1 MDANEIRQKFLEF
14 QVKKGHKIIQ
24 PAPLVLEGDPTTLF
38 TGSGMQPL
46 LPYLLGKEHPEGKR
60 LCDAQPSM
68 RLQDIEDVG
77 DSRHTTVFE
86 MLGNWSLG
94 DYFKREQIENFFEF
108 LTQVVGLDPSKIY
121 VTCFIGDEKYGIPK
135 DTEAA
140 EIWQSVFEK
149 AGVKAEIA
157 EIGSAS
163 DGDKRGIKEGERIFF
178 YDDKENWWSRGGG
191 IETTP
196 LGDPCG
202 PDSEVFYDFGED
214 KQDVEKY
221 GLAHPASDGARFMEI
236 GNQVFMQYRR
246 KEDGS
251 FEELAHK
258 NVDFGGGLERIA
270 AAAIGSF
277 DIFKISLMKP
287 IIDKLEE
294 ISGKSYD
301 NNTDEMRVIADHIRG
316 AYLLAAQGLAPSNKT
331 QGYAMRR
338 LVRRAILRALD
349 LGISSNFLSEI
360 VPIVAENYK
369 DLPDSILTH
378 REMALNVLL
387 KEENAFRSTLNRG
400 LKELK
405 KAVKQQTKSTSGLGS
420 LAPVVTG
427 LAPSS
432 SAVASGRSREGLV
445 LLSGYDLFKLQ
456 DTYGFP
462 LELSVE
468 ECYRQNIELT
478 KEYKKEFDEA
488 LKEQRERS
496 QTASKGMF
504 KGGLEDHGEQTV
516 KYHTATH
523 LLLAA
528 LQKIINPDIVQK
540 GSNTTSERTRFD
552 FNCDHKLTPEEIKA
566 VEDQVNEWI
575 AADLPVVF
583 DEYDKAYA
591 KDVLKAHGQ
600 FWDKYPEKLKVY
612 TIGDFENPI
621 SREVCGGPHV
631 EHTGVIGHFKI
642 KKEESSAA
650 GIRRIKAILE

>member
-1 MDANEIRQKFLEF
+1 
-14 QVKKGHKIIQ
+14 
-24 PAPLVLEGDPTTLF
+24 
-38 TGSGMQPL
+38 
-46 LPYLLGKEHPEGKR
+46 
-60 LCDAQPSM
+60 
-68 RLQDIEDVG
+68 
-77 DSRHTTVFE
+77 
-86 MLGNWSLG
+86 
-94 DYFKREQIENFFEF
+94 
-108 LTQVVGLDPSKIY
+108 
-121 VTCFIGDEKYGIPK
+121 
-135 DTEAA
+135 
-140 EIWQSVFEK
+140 
-149 AGVKAEIA
+149 
-157 EIGSAS
+157 
-163 DGDKRGIKEGERIFF
+163 
-178 YDDKENWWSRGGG
+178 
-191 IETTP
+191 
-196 LGDPCG
+196 
-202 PDSEVFYDFGED
+202 
-214 KQDVEKY
+214 
-221 GLAHPASDGARFMEI
+221 
-236 GNQVFMQYRR
+236 
-246 KEDGS
+246 
-251 FEELAHK
+251 
-258 NVDFGGGLERIA
+258 
-270 AAAIGSF
+270 
-277 DIFKISLMKP
+277 
-287 IIDKLEE
+287 
-294 ISGKSYD
+294 
-301 NNTDEMRVIADHIRG
+301 
-316 AYLLAAQGLAPSNKT
+316 
-331 QGYAMRR
+331 

-400 LKELK
+400 LKELNK
-405 KAVKQQTKSTSGLGS
+405 ISNHNKVL
-420 LAPVVTG
+420 
-427 LAPSS
+427 
-432 SAVASGRSREGLV
+432 SGR
-445 LLSGYDLFKLQ
+445 DLFKLQ

-468 ECYRQNIELT
+468 ECYREGIELT
-478 KEYKKEFDEA
+478 ADYKKEFDEA

-575 AADLPVVF
+575 VADLPVVF

-612 TIGDFENPI
+612 TIGDFDNPI

>member
-1 MDANEIRQKFLEF
+1 MDANIVRQKFLDF
-14 QVKKGHKIIQ
+14 QVKHGHVVIP
-24 PAPLVLEGDPTTLF
+24 PAPLVLEGDSTTLF

-46 LPYLLGKEHPEGKR
+46 LPYLLGEPHKDGKR
-60 LCDAQPSM
+60 LTDSQPSM
-68 RLQDIEDVG
+68 RLQDIDDVG
-77 DSRHTTVFE
+77 DPRHTTVFE

-94 DYFKREQIENFFEF
+94 DYFKKEQIHNFFEF
-108 LTQVVGLDPSKIY
+108 LTKEIGLDPNKIY
-121 VTCFIGDEKYGIPK
+121 VTCFIGNEKYGIPK
-135 DTEAA
+135 DDEAA
-140 EIWQSVFEK
+140 KIWQEVFKE
-149 AGVKAEIA
+149 AGIDAKIA
-157 EIGSAS
+157 EIGSAEN
-163 DGDKRGIKEGERIFF
+163 GNKRGIKPGERIFF
-178 YDDKENWWSRGGG
+178 YDDHENWWSRGGG
-191 IETTP
+191 CEDTP
-196 LGDPCG
+196 IGDPCG

-246 KEDGS
+246 LPDGT
-251 FEELAHK
+251 FEELEHK
-258 NVDFGGGLERIA
+258 NVDFGGGLERITA
-270 AAAIGSF
+270 ASIGSF
-277 DIFKISLMKP
+277 DVFKISLMKP

-316 AYLLAAQGLAPSNKT
+316 AYLLAAQGLIPSNKT

-338 LVRRAILRALD
+338 LIRRAILRALD
-349 LGISSNFLSEI
+349 LGISANFLSEI
-360 VPIVAENYK
+360 VPIVADNYK
-369 DLPDSILTH
+369 TLPDSILTH
-378 REMALNVLL
+378 RDSALEVLL
-387 KEENAFRSTLNRG
+387 KEEKAFRTTLNKG
-400 LKELK
+400 LKELSK
-405 KAVKQQTKSTSGLGS
+405 ISKNNNAL
-420 LAPVVTG
+420 
-427 LAPSS
+427 
-432 SAVASGRSREGLV
+432 SGR
-445 LLSGYDLFKLQ
+445 DLFKLQ

-468 ECYRQNIELT
+468 ECYHQDIKLSDD
-478 KEYKKEFDEA
+478 YKKEFDEA

-528 LQKIINPDIVQK
+528 LQKHVADDIVQK

-552 FNCDHKLTPEEIKA
+552 FNCDHKLTPEEIKQ

-575 AADLPVVF
+575 ELDLPVVY
-583 DEYDKAYA
+583 DEYDKDYA
-591 KDVLKAHGQ
+591 KNTLHAHGQ
-600 FWDKYPEKLKVY
+600 FWDKYPDKLKVY
-612 TIGDFENPI
+612 TIGDFDNPI

-642 KKEESSAA
+642 VKEESSAA
-650 GIRRIKAILE
+650 GIRRIKAVLD

>member
-1 MDANEIRQKFLEF
+1 MDANTIRQKFLDFE
-14 QVKKGHKIIQ
+14 VKKGHKIIQ

-60 LCDAQPSM
+60 LTDAQPSM

-77 DSRHTTVFE
+77 DPRHTTVFE

-108 LTQVVGLDPSKIY
+108 LTQVVGLDPEKIY
-121 VTCFIGDEKYGIPK
+121 VTCFIGNEKYGIPK

-140 EIWQSVFEK
+140 EIWKSVFEK

-163 DGDKRGIKEGERIFF
+163 EGDKRGIKEGERIFF

-191 IETTP
+191 IDSTP

-214 KQDVEKY
+214 KQDVAKY
-221 GLAHPASDGARFMEI
+221 GQSHPASDGARFMEI

-246 KEDGS
+246 LEDGS
-251 FEELAHK
+251 FEELEKK

-277 DIFKISLMKP
+277 DVFKISLMKP

-316 AYLLAAQGLAPSNKT
+316 AYLLASQGLAPSNKT

-349 LGISSNFLSEI
+349 LGISANFLSEI
-360 VPIVAENYK
+360 VPIVADNYK

-378 REMALNVLL
+378 RDVALDVLL
-387 KEENAFRSTLNRG
+387 KEENAFRKTLNRG
-400 LKELK
+400 LKELEKLTRNK
-405 KAVKQQTKSTSGLGS
+405 KIVD
-420 LAPVVTG
+420 
-427 LAPSS
+427 
-432 SAVASGRSREGLV
+432 GR
-445 LLSGYDLFKLQ
+445 DIFMLQ

-462 LELSVE
+462 FELSVE
-468 ECYRQNIELT
+468 ECYRQGIELT
-478 KEYKKEFDEA
+478 PEYKKEFDEA

-528 LQKIINPDIVQK
+528 LQKVISPDIVQK

-552 FNCDHKLTPEEIKA
+552 FNCDHKLTPEEISA
-566 VEDQVNEWI
+566 VENQVNEWI
-575 AADLPVVF
+575 AQDLPVVF
-583 DEYDKAYA
+583 DEYDKTYA
-591 KDVLKAHGQ
+591 RDVLKAHGQ
-600 FWDKYPEKLKVY
+600 FWDKYPDILKVY
-612 TIGDFENPI
+612 TIGDFDNPV

-631 EHTGVIGHFKI
+631 EHTGVIGKFKI

-650 GIRRIKAILE
+650 GIRRIKAVIE

>member
-1 MDANEIRQKFLEF
+1 MLISIISYYAAGRKCGIIISMDANTIRQKFLDFE
-14 QVKKGHKIIQ
+14 VKKGHKIIQ

-60 LCDAQPSM
+60 LTDAQPSM

-77 DSRHTTVFE
+77 DPRHTTVFE

-108 LTQVVGLDPSKIY
+108 LTSVVGLDPEKIY
-121 VTCFIGDEKYGIPK
+121 VTCFIGNEKYGIPK

-140 EIWQSVFEK
+140 EIWKEVFEK

-157 EIGSAS
+157 EIGSS
-163 DGDKRGIKEGERIFF
+163 SNGDKRGIKEGERIFF

-191 IETTP
+191 IDSTP

-214 KQDVEKY
+214 KQDVAKY
-221 GLAHPASDGARFMEI
+221 GKSHPASDGARFMEI

-246 KEDGS
+246 LEDGT
-251 FEELAHK
+251 FEELEKK

-277 DIFKISLMKP
+277 DVFKISLMKP
-287 IIDKLEE
+287 IINKLEE

-316 AYLLAAQGLAPSNKT
+316 AYLLASQGLAPSNKT

-349 LGISSNFLSEI
+349 LGISANFLSEI
-360 VPIVAENYK
+360 IPIVAENYK

-378 REMALNVLL
+378 RESALNVLL
-387 KEENAFRSTLNRG
+387 KEENAFRKTLNRG
-400 LKELK
+400 LKELEKLTRNK
-405 KAVKQQTKSTSGLGS
+405 KIVDGK
-420 LAPVVTG
+420 
-427 LAPSS
+427 
-432 SAVASGRSREGLV
+432 
-445 LLSGYDLFKLQ
+445 DIFMLQ

-462 LELSVE
+462 FELSVE
-468 ECYRQNIELT
+468 ECYRQGIELT
-478 KEYKKEFDEA
+478 TAYKKEFDEA
-488 LKEQRERS
+488 LREQRERS

-528 LQKIINPDIVQK
+528 LQKVISPDIVQK

-552 FNCDHKLTPEEIKA
+552 FNCDHKLTPEEITA
-566 VEDQVNEWI
+566 VENQVNEWI

-600 FWDKYPEKLKVY
+600 FWDKYPDILKVY
-612 TIGDFENPI
+612 TIGDFDNPV

>member
-60 LCDAQPSM
+60 LTDAQPSM

-77 DSRHTTVFE
+77 DPRHTTVFE

-140 EIWQSVFEK
+140 EIWQEVFKK
-149 AGVKAEIA
+149 AGIDAKIA
-157 EIGSAS
+157 EIGSS
-163 DGDKRGIKEGERIFF
+163 KNGDKRGIREGERIFF

-191 IETTP
+191 IDSTP

-277 DIFKISLMKP
+277 DVFKISLMKP

-400 LKELK
+400 LKELNK
-405 KAVKQQTKSTSGLGS
+405 ISNHNKVL
-420 LAPVVTG
+420 
-427 LAPSS
+427 
-432 SAVASGRSREGLV
+432 SGR
-445 LLSGYDLFKLQ
+445 DLFKLQ

-468 ECYRQNIELT
+468 ECYREGIELT
-478 KEYKKEFDEA
+478 ADYKKEFDEA

-575 AADLPVVF
+575 VADLPVVF

-612 TIGDFENPI
+612 TIGDFDNPI